1 MVEVPFD
8 FCRQLISLAQLDR
21 GSHLAP
27 GLIHEYP
34 EDRDWHYIPFL
45 HFRSL
50 RWNAFHVKPICQSGL
65 IPLPPGPCRGLPCRL
80 PFQTVISCHGQQA
93 LSKNSG
99 VGQDGPLRIRATK
112 EPFRGPLKLRKRTAP
127 GSIVDSLR
135 FRLKTRLISV

>member
-1 MVEVPFD
+1 MVEVSFD

-27 GLIHEYP
+27 GLIHEYS

-50 RWNAFHVKPICQSGL
+50 RWNAFQAH
-65 IPLPPGPCRGLPCRL
+65 LPVRLDSSLAWSVPLPCRL
-80 PFQTVISCHGQQA
+80 PFQTVISCHGQPA

-99 VGQDGPLRIRATK
+99 VGPDGPLRIRATK